1 MGLKKW
7 LNVYIRKNLNLL
19 RQEVKLMIHNNF
31 LKRSGLFVLLIILL
45 LLSAILGI
53 SIGAV
58 AIPPSEVVRI
68 LFSHIPGFNG
78 YLAAGLL
85 PQHETIIMTMRFPRV
100 VLAAMVGAG
109 LALSG
114 ATFQGLFRNPMA
126 DPYVI
131 GVSSGAALGA
141 VVSILV
147 QSIWKLSTQFTIP
160 AFAFIFAI
168 ATIFLVYN
176 LARVGGKVPVMTLL
190 LSGIAVSSLLS
201 ALVSLCEFFSGHQL
215 YQVVFWLMGGFSGR
229 GWDYVYMFIP
239 YGIVGSVLIFIY
251 ARELNAM
258 LLGEDSAQHLGVEVE
273 RVKRRLLIAAAL
285 LTGACVSVS
294 GLIGFVGLVIPH
306 IVRMIVG
313 SDHRILLPAVA
324 LTGAVFL
331 LLADV
336 LARVVIAPGELPVGI
351 VTALVGGPFFIY
363 LLRRQKN
370 TMF

>member
-1 MGLKKW
+1 
-7 LNVYIRKNLNLL
+7 
-19 RQEVKLMIHNNF
+19 MIH
-31 LKRSGLFVLLIILL
+31 KRNIKQSILFAILLIILL
-45 LLSAILGI
+45 ASFVLGI

-58 AIPPSEVVRI
+58 SIPPSEVVKI
-68 LFSHIPGFNG
+68 IFSHIPGLDS
-78 YLAAGLL
+78 YLTAGLL
-85 PQHETIIMTMRFPRV
+85 PEHETIIMTMRFPRV
-100 VLAAMVGAG
+100 IIAALVGAG
-109 LALSG
+109 LALAG

-141 VVSILV
+141 VCSILV
-147 QSIWKLSTQFTIP
+147 QSLWDIPIRFGIP
-160 AFAFIFAI
+160 AFAFVFAV

-190 LSGIAVSSLLS
+190 LSGIAVNSLLS
-201 ALVSLCEFFSGHQL
+201 ALVSFCMFFSGNQL
-215 YQVVFWLMGGFSGR
+215 HKVVFWLLGGFSGR
-229 GWDYVYMFIP
+229 GWDYVYIFLP
-239 YGIVGSVLIFIY
+239 YGIVGSTVIFIY

-258 LLGEDSAQHLGVEVE
+258 LLGEEPAQHLGIEVE
-273 RVKRRLLIAAAL
+273 QVKRHLLIAAAL

-306 IVRMIVG
+306 IVRMLFG
-313 SDHRILLPAVA
+313 PDHRTLLPAVA
-324 LTGAVFL
+324 LIGAAFL
-331 LLADV
+331 LVADV

-370 TMF
+370 SMF

>member
-1 MGLKKW
+1 
-7 LNVYIRKNLNLL
+7 
-19 RQEVKLMIHNNF
+19 MIHKSNV
-31 LKRSGLFVLLIILL
+31 KQSVLFTILIIILL
-45 LLSAILGI
+45 ASFVLGV

-58 AIPPSEVVRI
+58 SIPPSEVVRI
-68 LFSHIPGFNG
+68 FFSHIPGIDR
-78 YLAAGLL
+78 YLSAGLV
-85 PQHETIIMTMRFPRV
+85 PEHETIILTMRFPRV
-100 VLAAMVGAG
+100 VIAALVGAG
-109 LALSG
+109 LALAG

-141 VVSILV
+141 VCSILV
-147 QSIWKLSTQFTIP
+147 QSIWDIPIRFGIP
-160 AFAFIFAI
+160 AFAFVFAVV
-168 ATIFLVYN
+168 TIFLVYS

-190 LSGIAVSSLLS
+190 LSGIAVNSLLS
-201 ALVSLCEFFSGHQL
+201 ALVSFCMFFSGNQL
-215 YQVVFWLMGGFSGR
+215 HQVVFWLLGGFSGR
-229 GWDYVYMFIP
+229 GWDYVYIFLP
-239 YGIVGSVLIFIY
+239 YGVVGSTVIFIY

-258 LLGEDSAQHLGVEVE
+258 LLGEEPAQHLGIEVE

-306 IVRMIVG
+306 IVRMLFG
-313 SDHRILLPAVA
+313 PDHRTLLPAVA
-324 LTGAVFL
+324 LIGAAFL
-331 LLADV
+331 LVADV

-370 TMF
+370 SMF